1 MTPAMTKITIA
12 ATGSPI
18 PNPKLKELLSLCD
31 EVSLI
36 FSAVAFST
44 VAFSTVATLNVTQHE
59 KTGLMHAKC
68 MCSYY
73 CTYLATFC
81 VSYMCSVN

>member
-1 MTPAMTKITIA
+1 MTPAMTEITIA

-18 PNPKLKELLSLCD
+18 PNPKLKELLSLSD

-36 FSAVAFST
+36 FSAVAFSM
-44 VAFSTVATLNVTQHE
+44 VATLNVTQHE

-68 MCSYY
+68 ICIHIIV
-73 CTYLATFC
+73 LILPL
-81 VSYMCSVN
+81 SV